1 MSSADCRSANRA
13 RGSTNKNPHAVSST
27 RVEEILLTQTKTLN
41 RVEVRIT
48 IRTSEVAEQA
58 VALADHHHEAAA
70 VVHVLLVLTQVRRD
84 LLDARSQQSDLD
96 FRATGVAFAAS
107 ELFDNLGCFFTGQWH
122 GSFLPSRSRMH
133 GTFRTALA
141 AKPVGAPTLAGLK
154 IIDLWN
160 PRTQFF
166 GLCESWIRILRS
178 LFLSQNRSI
187 LQVGDDSKNQ
197 ATRFRDNRFSMNRS
211 QPTIL
216 TELLVLQAQSG
227 SRRAMNQLVE
237 LWTPKLARR
246 AYRLTQDHEGV
257 QEVIQESWIGIAR
270 GIARLRDP
278 SRFGAWSLRIV
289 HNQSADW
296 IRKRARDR
304 RNTLQQMEN
313 GSKSEATDH
322 PSTEET
328 ELIRIAVSTLDPKLR
343 EVVYLFYMD
352 QCTIEQI
359 AIVLNIPQGT
369 AKTRLARA
377 RSILKSQLERSTQ

>member
-1 MSSADCRSANRA
+1 
-13 RGSTNKNPHAVSST
+13 
-27 RVEEILLTQTKTLN
+27 
-41 RVEVRIT
+41 
-48 IRTSEVAEQA
+48 
-58 VALADHHHEAAA
+58 
-70 VVHVLLVLTQVRRD
+70 
-84 LLDARSQQSDLD
+84 
-96 FRATGVAFAAS
+96 
-107 ELFDNLGCFFTGQWH
+107 
-122 GSFLPSRSRMH
+122 MH
-133 GTFRTALA
+133 RTFRTALA
-141 AKPVGAPTLAGLK
+141 AKPIGYPPLVGRQ
-154 IIDLWN
+154 IIDLLN

-166 GLCESWIRILRS
+166 RLNELWIRTMDTR
-178 LFLSQNRSI
+178 FLSQNRSF
-187 LQVGDDSKNQ
+187 LQVDDDSKNQ
-197 ATRFRDNRFSMNRS
+197 ATGFQDNRFSMNRS
-211 QPTIL
+211 QSAIL

-278 SRFGAWSLRIV
+278 SRFGAWALRIV

-296 IRKRARDR
+296 IRERALHR
-304 RNTLQQMEN
+304 RHTLQTKEHA
-313 GSKSEATDH
+313 SKSNQTDH

-377 RSILKSQLERSTQ
+377 RSILKSQLERSTR

>member
-1 MSSADCRSANRA
+1 M
-13 RGSTNKNPHAVSST
+13 P
-27 RVEEILLTQTKTLN
+27 
-41 RVEVRIT
+41 
-48 IRTSEVAEQA
+48 
-58 VALADHHHEAAA
+58 
-70 VVHVLLVLTQVRRD
+70 
-84 LLDARSQQSDLD
+84 
-96 FRATGVAFAAS
+96 
-107 ELFDNLGCFFTGQWH
+107 
-122 GSFLPSRSRMH
+122 
-133 GTFRTALA
+133 GTFRAAIA
-141 AKPVGAPTLAGLK
+141 AKPVGAPLLVGRQ

-166 GLCESWIRILRS
+166 GLIELRNRILEAG
-178 LFLSQNRSI
+178 FLPQNRSI
-187 LQVGDDSKNQ
+187 LQVGDDPKNQ
-197 ATRFRDNRFSMNRS
+197 ATGFRDNRFSMNRS
-211 QPTIL
+211 QSTIL

-257 QEVIQESWIGIAR
+257 QEVIQETWIGIAR

-278 SRFGAWSLRIV
+278 SRFGAWALRIV

-296 IRKRARDR
+296 IRERAQER
-304 RNTLQQMEN
+304 RHTLQTKEH
-313 GSKSEATDH
+313 GSQSDATDPH
-322 PSTEET
+322 STEET

-377 RSILKSQLERSTQ
+377 RSVLKSQLERSTQ